1 MKQLFVQ
8 LNDGSGDIRARAC
21 YAKNVDKFRSKILQV
36 IS

>member
-8 LNDGSGDIRARAC
+8 LNDGSGEILARAC
-21 YAKNVDKFRSKILQV
+21 YAKNVDKFFVKILQV